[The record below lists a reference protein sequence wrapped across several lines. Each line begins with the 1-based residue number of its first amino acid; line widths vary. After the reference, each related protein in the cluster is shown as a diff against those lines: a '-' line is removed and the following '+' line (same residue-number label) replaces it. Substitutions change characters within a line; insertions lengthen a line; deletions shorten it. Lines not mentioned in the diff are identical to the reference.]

1 MTLTFLI
8 VTLYYFAWIY
18 LKSSLGSLLE
28 IKFIPQM
35 AGLPTIR
42 QNFTDHV
49 INFWPCWLKNFFSF
63 DSVISG
69 DHGVKF
75 DTENE
80 KVFEAVDEIDFKVIT
95 DDIYGSEIVWIGTL
109 DSWRENS

>member
-49 INFWPCWLKNFFSF
+49 INFWPC
-63 DSVISG
+63 
-69 DHGVKF
+69 
-75 DTENE
+75 
-80 KVFEAVDEIDFKVIT
+80 
-95 DDIYGSEIVWIGTL
+95 
-109 DSWRENS
+109 